1 MSSPLL
7 IIGLGNPG
15 PEYAATRHNAGFQA
29 LDFLRAAFAAPEFRV
44 DPKFF
49 AELSSVV
56 VDGKKVI
63 LVKPTTYMN
72 ESGRST
78 RALLDF
84 YKLMPSNIII
94 IHDDL
99 DIAPG
104 TVRTTDSSR
113 PAGHNGVASIIENL
127 GTQDFF
133 RIRLGIGRPTETAG
147 VCMPS
152 HDYVLGRFSDEE
164 STTIEKLFPE
174 VETIVRG
181 RLTV

>member
-29 LDFLRAAFAAPEFRV
+29 LDFLRAAFAAPEFRT

-49 AELSSVV
+49 AELSSVLIEE
-56 VDGKKVI
+56 KKI
-63 LVKPTTYMN
+63 MLVKPMTYMN
-72 ESGRST
+72 ESGRSV

-84 YKLMPSNIII
+84 YKLVPKDIVV

-104 TVRTTDSSR
+104 TLRTTKSSR
-113 PAGHNGVASIIENL
+113 AAGNNGVESIIEHL

-147 VCMPS
+147 VCLSS

-164 STTIEKLFPE
+164 SAALEKLFPE
-174 VETIVRG
+174 IEMLVRS
-181 RLTV
+181 RTTD